1 MTDLLTNYIINNIQY
16 ISCLFFVGIFYNYKN
31 ISIKINFKTSK
42 LCLWNNLKIFIKHYL
57 YFIIFHIFLNLYKH
71 MEIVIKYILHHT
83 IIALVIISIS
93 FLLTYFLRKQ

>member
-31 ISIKINFKTSK
+31 ISIKI
-42 LCLWNNLKIFIKHYL
+42 FIKHYL
-57 YFIIFHIFLNLYKH
+57 YFIAFHICINLYKY